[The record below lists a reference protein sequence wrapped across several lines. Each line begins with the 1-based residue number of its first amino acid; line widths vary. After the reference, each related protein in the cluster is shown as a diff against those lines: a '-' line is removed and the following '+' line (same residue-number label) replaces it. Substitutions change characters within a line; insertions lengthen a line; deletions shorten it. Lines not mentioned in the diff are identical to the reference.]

1 MKRMRKLWLL
11 LLLPVVTTA
20 SLWSW
25 QQAPPAEI
33 QDAKPGGYK
42 VSVKVNMINVPV
54 TVRKPEGGFIKEL
67 KKDAFRIYE
76 DGVPQEIVLFTQERL
91 PTRIAIVLDIS
102 GSVQTAWG
110 SIRHATKRFLEYLDP
125 EDRFSL
131 YTFNTQT
138 RLRMDWG
145 ISRDRIDAVLGSIY
159 CKDNTTLWD
168 TIWAVSSTAFKGI
181 EEKKAIIIMS
191 DGLDNISTVSFE
203 EALEAAIRS
212 EAAVYIVSKT
222 EAVRQLY
229 LYVKSKNNIYANIR
243 PEVFMSADLMLRKLA
258 RDTGGR
264 VLYPNSFGQ
273 LDDIYEEVDEEL
285 RNQYTIGY
293 ISNNPVNDGSYRQIE
308 VRVNA
313 PGASVSARP
322 GYYAPDEASSF

>member
-145 ISRDRIDAVLGSIY
+145 ISRDR
-159 CKDNTTLWD
+159 
-168 TIWAVSSTAFKGI
+168 
-181 EEKKAIIIMS
+181 
-191 DGLDNISTVSFE
+191 STVSFE

>member
-1 MKRMRKLWLL
+1 MHKLWLL
-11 LLLPVVTTA
+11 LLLLFITTA
-20 SLWSW
+20 SLWSR
-25 QQAPPAEI
+25 QQAPPAET
-33 QDAKPGGYK
+33 QDAEQGGYK
-42 VSVKVNMINVPV
+42 VSVKVNMVNVPV
-54 TVRKPEGGFIKEL
+54 TVRRPEGGFIKGL

-76 DGVPQEIVLFTQERL
+76 DGAPQEITLFTQERL

-138 RLRMDWG
+138 RLKMDWG
-145 ISRDRIDAVLGSIY
+145 ISRDRVDAVLGSIY
-159 CKDNTTLWD
+159 CKDNTKLWD
-168 TIWAVSSTAFKGI
+168 TIWAVSSNAFKGI
-181 EEKKAIIIMS
+181 EEKKAMIIMS
-191 DGLDNISTVSFE
+191 DGLDNRSMVSYE

-229 LYVKSKNNIYANIR
+229 LYAKSVNNLYANIP
-243 PEVFMSADLMLRKLA
+243 PETFMSADLMLRKLA

-293 ISNNPVNDGSYRQIE
+293 VSNNPINDGSYRQIE
-308 VRVNA
+308 VRVNV
-313 PGASVSARP
+313 PEASVSARP
-322 GYYAPDEASSF
+322 GYYAPNETSSF

>member
-1 MKRMRKLWLL
+1 MKRMHKLWLL
-11 LLLPVVTTA
+11 LLLPLITTA

-25 QQAPPAEI
+25 QQAPPAETR
-33 QDAKPGGYK
+33 DAKQGGYK
-42 VSVKVNMINVPV
+42 VSVKVNMVNVPV
-54 TVRKPEGGFIKEL
+54 TVRKPEGGFIKGL

-76 DGVPQEIVLFTQERL
+76 DGAPQEIALFTQERL

-110 SIRHATKRFLEYLDP
+110 SIRHATKRFLEYLGP

-131 YTFNTQT
+131 YTFNTET

-145 ISRDRIDAVLGSIY
+145 ISKDRVDAVLGSIY
-159 CKDNTTLWD
+159 CKDNTKLWD
-168 TIWAVSSTAFKGI
+168 TIWAVCSNAFKGI

-191 DGLDNISTVSFE
+191 DGLDNRSMVSYE

-229 LYVKSKNNIYANIR
+229 LYEKSTNNIYANIP
-243 PEVFMSADLMLRKLA
+243 PETFMSADLMLRKLA

-293 ISNNPVNDGSYRQIE
+293 VSNNPINDGSYRQIE
-308 VRVNA
+308 VRVNV

-322 GYYAPDEASSF
+322 GYYAPNDTSSF